1 MNLPPFK
8 NPNLKEAAFIH
19 RSFLNENPDLKLTS
33 NERLEFLGDSILSFL
48 ISDYLYQRF
57 PQYTEGDLTSIR
69 SALVRTETLASL
81 AKRLDLGS
89 KLKLSRGEEESGGKK
104 NPSILANTAE
114 AFIGALYLDQGLK
127 AVEKFLK
134 IHLLPELDKIIQ
146 TQSFKDPKSTLQEV
160 IQEKK
165 QATPV
170 YKILK
175 SEGPDHAKVFEV
187 GAFVGEKLLG
197 LGKGKSKQKAEQEAA
212 KIALENFRNF

>member
-1 MNLPPFK
+1 MNLPLFK
-8 NPNLKEAAFIH
+8 NPKLKEAAFIH

-48 ISDYLYQRF
+48 ISDYLYRRF
-57 PQYTEGDLTSIR
+57 SEYTEGDLTSIR
-69 SALVRTETLASL
+69 SALVRTEALASL

-89 KLKLSRGEEESGGKK
+89 NLKLSRGEEESGGKK

-114 AFIGALYLDQGLK
+114 AFIGALYLDQDLK

-134 IHLLPELDKIIQ
+134 VYLLPDLERIIQ

-160 IQEKK
+160 IQEQK
-165 QATPV
+165 QATPI
-170 YKILK
+170 YKIIK

-187 GAFVGEKLLG
+187 GVFLGEKLLG
-197 LGKGKSKQKAEQEAA
+197 SGMGKSKQKAEQEAA
-212 KIALENFRNF
+212 KVALENFRNF